1 MSVVTARVGDL
12 CMLVSSGRMT
22 RLQSLQHPS
31 ARRPQHYML
40 FDVRPELFDGVWLAT
55 GPSKR
60 LGFVIANKDMFVLL
74 ENNEANDCNY
84 PKILTTDGLV
94 GYLYLHNDNETV
106 ERVKDL

>member
-1 MSVVTARVGDL
+1 MSIVTARVGDL
-12 CMLVSSGRMT
+12 CMLVSNGRMT

-31 ARRPQHYML
+31 ARRPQHYVL
-40 FDVRPELFDGVWLAT
+40 YDVRPELYE
-55 GPSKR
+55 SKC

-94 GYLYLHNDNETV
+94 GYLYLHNDNEIV